1 MIRINNTQ
9 YVHFLEQADA
19 LRRSGQL
26 CDATISVRNQIF
38 RAHRLVLACASR
50 RLAEQ
55 LALGG
60 GDGPVRCTL
69 ESFSPRT
76 FKQVLDFAYMRAL
89 EVTRD
94 DLRLLLRAA
103 EVLEMRPLEEQ
114 CRKQLESIHDDNS
127 EADEAGEKRGTQSG
141 QKPRGGPQPE
151 EEAGEAQSEACDSIV
166 VEDISPSDPAPL
178 TPDSP
183 QPPVKKARPPLSP
196 AAPFD
201 RVSVISRHT
210 GSGAPFSSP
219 WIFPSTW
226 KSVSTLRRLADYS
239 GFIPFHP
246 LQPPDQSTIAYPVP
260 YASAT
265 QHGLPLLGSHL
276 QSPAVAYARALH
288 TGSAG
293 IESIIKQGLQK
304 RKTALEKGSRLRSVR
319 IL

>member
-60 GDGPVRCTL
+60 GDRCTL

-76 FKQVLDFAYMRAL
+76 FKQVLDFAYTRAL

-94 DLRLLLRAA
+94 DLQLLLRAA
-103 EVLEMRPLEEQ
+103 EVLEMQPLEEQ
-114 CRKQLESIHDDNS
+114 CRKQLESIHDENS
-127 EADEAGEKRGTQSG
+127 EVGEAGEESGTQSE
-141 QKPRGGPQPE
+141 QKPRGGPHRHE
-151 EEAGEAQSEACDSIV
+151 EVGEALSEACDSIV
-166 VEDISPSDPAPL
+166 VEDISPSDPAG

-183 QPPVKKARPPLSP
+183 QPPGKKARPPL

-201 RVSVISRHT
+201 RVSVISRHP
-210 GSGAPFSSP
+210 GSAAPFSSP

-239 GFIPFHP
+239 GFFPFHP
-246 LQPPDQSTIAYPVP
+246 LQPLDQSTIAYPIP
-260 YASAT
+260 YTSTT

-276 QSPAVAYARALH
+276 QSPAVAFSDYARALH

-304 RKTALEKGSRLRSVR
+304 RKKALEKGSRSRSVM